1 MRSIGRGAAVAL
13 LALASLAPGPTPH
26 EASAAPPAPTEPVKC
41 TCREGDA
48 CYHWLNAPVTP
59 PYDPCSCANC
69 RRAKNTCPK
78 IYPDSWNPDCIRSSR
93 LECFLRRHSE
103 SWKLACSAEMD
114 KCECPG
120 SDSAACPECAI
131 GGKPPDPKRFDRIRK
146 QVAVEHK
153 LLGEVPYVVVVS
165 PHFYLVSDIPS
176 LKVLTQNGSKR
187 DVGMHELAHLYIQ
200 RAEIA
205 YGDFVRAFG
214 DEIRGSRPI
223 GIFLNKKKR
232 DSEKIQ
238 TEYFGRANAGLVYG
252 QRLAGV
258 PPISGGFCEA
268 GLAVDLDQQTD
279 DDALF
284 QRMRTLEGSVLM
296 SLWHSTDATPKRLP
310 MWVFIGAG
318 HWLGRLPTNFAEHAA
333 FIGGEGNEIHDQ
345 GNEWMKRLAK
355 AIGKPEFPHVDS
367 FFGFTTLSQTDLV
380 THMRTWAWFSLFVD
394 EDHDRFVRLL
404 KLIRDGKNQR
414 DAVQEA
420 FAVNAEELETRW
432 RDRVTG
438 KRKTLGDVKNPPPAE
453 KAAAAAGGF
462 ADLAKE
468 PDDKTVYD
476 RIKARTVIDDPAD
489 AAALVSLLDRDS
501 DLVHERV
508 VLALS
513 KAKNEAVREYL
524 RGDALAKSRGKIKAG
539 VVRILGLA
547 KDDAAGEAITAL
559 LADSDPEVKSQAA
572 IALGRM
578 RRTEAVPA
586 LRPLLAEKADE
597 TLIAAMDA
605 LAMFG
610 ESVEDEWTRVAPHLD
625 DMRRNVRTTAAE
637 CLGALG
643 TMEAV
648 DALIA
653 RMDKE
658 EGRVRAD
665 IREALKKITRDDLGE
680 SPARWKEWWKKEKER
695 SPNKT
700 PPRPP
705 EQPKKDDN
713 ERYAQ
718 VPTFYGIQLFS
729 KRLVFLLDVSS
740 SMNDHIVVDPD
751 WLRKNGRAYKSDAT
765 KFDLAEFEITATLR
779 LVDPRLE
786 FGIVTFRSDVK
797 PWKERLVPA
806 AQSVV
811 DQALSHLE
819 AQRPP
824 AMNASGDIS
833 KQKTNVADA
842 LRIALGIKP
851 GTTGRATDEAADE
864 AYIMTD
870 GAPTAGDLVDA
881 DVLLSWFRER
891 NRLARLRLHVVTF
904 ETIDTDLKFLQALAT
919 AGGGAF
925 VAIPEKKR

>member
-1 MRSIGRGAAVAL
+1 MRLTGRGAAVAL
-13 LALASLAPGPTPH
+13 LALASFVPESTPR

-59 PYDPCSCANC
+59 AYDPCSCANC
-69 RRAKNTCPK
+69 RRVRNSCQK
-78 IYPDSWNPDCIRSSR
+78 IYPDSWNPDCIRSAR
-93 LECFLRRHSE
+93 LECFLRRHSA

-120 SDSAACPECAI
+120 SDSASCPACAV

-153 LLGEVPYVVVVS
+153 LLGEVPYVVVAS
-165 PHFYLVSDIPS
+165 PHFYLVSDIAS

-223 GIFLNKKKR
+223 GIFLSKKKR
-232 DSEKIQ
+232 DSERMQ
-238 TEYFGRANAGLVYG
+238 TEYFGRGNAGLVYG

-268 GLAVDLDQQTD
+268 GLAVDLEQQTD

-296 SLWHSTDATPKRLP
+296 SLWHSADATPKHLP
-310 MWVFIGAG
+310 MWVFLGAG
-318 HWLGRLPTNFAEHAA
+318 HWLGRLPANFAENAS
-333 FIGGEGNEIHDQ
+333 FIGGEGNSIRDE
-345 GNEWMKRLAK
+345 GNEWTKRLAK
-355 AIGKPEFPHVDS
+355 AAGKPEFPHVDS
-367 FFGFTTLSQTDLV
+367 YFGFTTLSQTDLV
-380 THMRTWAWFSLFVD
+380 THMRAWSWFSLFVE
-394 EDHDRFVRLL
+394 EDRDRFVHLL

-414 DAVQEA
+414 DAVQEV
-420 FAVNAEELETRW
+420 FAVSAEELDARL
-432 RDRVTG
+432 RDRASG
-438 KRKTLGDVKNPPPAE
+438 KRKALVDAKAPPAG
-453 KAAAAAGGF
+453 ASPPAAGGF
-462 ADLAKE
+462 ADLAKV
-468 PDDKTVYD
+468 DDPKTVYD
-476 RIKARTVIDDPAD
+476 RIKARTIIDDPAE
-489 AAALVSLLDRDS
+489 AAVLVSLLERDS

-513 KAKNEAVREYL
+513 KAKNDAVREYL
-524 RGDALAKSRGKIKAG
+524 RGEALAKSRGRVKAG

-547 KDDAAGEAITAL
+547 KDDDAADSVKAL
-559 LADSDPEVKSQAA
+559 LADPDADVRAQAA
-572 IALGRM
+572 LALARM
-578 RRTEAVPA
+578 RRDAAVPA
-586 LRPLLAEKADE
+586 IRPLLAEKADE

-625 DMRRNVRTTAAE
+625 DMRRNVRSAAAE

-680 SPARWKEWWKKEKER
+680 SPSRWKEWWKKEKER

-700 PPRPP
+700 PARPP

-729 KRLVFLLDVSS
+729 KRLAFLLDVSS
-740 SMNDHIVVDPD
+740 SMNDHIVVDPE
-751 WLRKNGRAYKSDAT
+751 WLRKAGRSYKSDAT
-765 KFDLAEFEITATLR
+765 KFDLAESEISATLR

-786 FGIVTFRSDVK
+786 FGIVTFRSDVR
-797 PWKERLVPA
+797 PWKEHLVA
-806 AQSVV
+806 ASPGVV
-811 DQALSHLE
+811 EQALSHLE
-819 AQRPP
+819 SQRPP
-824 AMNASGDIS
+824 AMNTTGDIS

-842 LRIALGIKP
+842 LRVALGIKP

-891 NRLARLRLHVVTF
+891 NRLARMRLHVVTF
-904 ETIDTDLKFLQALAT
+904 ETIDTDLKFLQALAA
-919 AGGGAF
+919 AGGGSF